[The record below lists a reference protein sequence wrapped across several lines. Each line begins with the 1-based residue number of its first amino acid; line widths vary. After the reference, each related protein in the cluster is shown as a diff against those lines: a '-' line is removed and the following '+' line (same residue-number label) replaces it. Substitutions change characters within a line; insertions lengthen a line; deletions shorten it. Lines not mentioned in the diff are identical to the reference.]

1 MDASPDV
8 PTGAPPSGRAAA
20 GGHVAPQHARARHRY
35 AARGRRLRPTFMH
48 LGLAAAALFV
58 LFPFAWIT
66 LAAFKTQ
73 IALMMG
79 GLAFA
84 PTLANFR
91 ELLFSSTSD
100 YLANFA
106 NSAIVATAST
116 LLVLVVA
123 TLAGWSIERAGWPR
137 WVVHSFLL
145 AAAVFNAIPAITMVG
160 AWYVMFR
167 TAGLYNTYTAVV
179 LAHATLNLP
188 LGIWLMATFVRE
200 VPRELEEAARID
212 GCSTLTLLWR
222 VIVPIVAPGLA
233 ATAILVFI
241 HSWNEFVVA
250 LNLTARQTAT
260 VPVAI
265 AKYAQENETKYGE
278 MAAGAVLSTLPAL
291 VLLFIAQRHIVRGLT
306 AGAVK

>member
-1 MDASPDV
+1 MK
-8 PTGAPPSGRAAA
+8 R
-20 GGHVAPQHARARHRY
+20 ARAEAVALH
-35 AARGRRLRPTFMH
+35 T
-48 LGLAAAALFV
+48 GLAVAAVIV
-58 LFPFAWIT
+58 LFPFAWIA

-73 IALMMG
+73 ISLLSG
-79 GLAFA
+79 EVAFT
-84 PTLANFR
+84 PTAANFD

-100 YLANFA
+100 YIANFA
-106 NSAIVATAST
+106 NSFVIAGCST
-116 LLVLVVA
+116 LIVLATA
-123 TLAGWSIERAGWPR
+123 TLAAYSIERMAWPR
-137 WVVHSFLL
+137 MAVHAFLL
-145 AAAVFNAIPAITMVG
+145 GAAVFNAIPAITLVG

-167 TAGLYNTYTAVV
+167 AIGLYNTYAAVI

-188 LGIWLMATFVRE
+188 IGIWLMATFVRE
-200 VPRELEEAARID
+200 VPPELEEAARID
-212 GCSTLTLLWR
+212 GAGTLAMIWR
-222 VIVPIVAPGLA
+222 VIVPVVMPGIA

-265 AKYAQENETKYGE
+265 AKYAQENETRYGE

-291 VLLFIAQRHIVRGLT
+291 LLLFVAQRHIVRGLT

>member
-1 MDASPDV
+1 VKTARV
-8 PTGAPPSGRAAA
+8 HAAVLH
-20 GGHVAPQHARARHRY
+20 G
-35 AARGRRLRPTFMH
+35 
-48 LGLAAAALFV
+48 GLAVAAVIV
-58 LFPFAWIT
+58 LFPFLWIA

-73 IALMMG
+73 ISLMSG
-79 GLAFA
+79 EVAFT
-84 PTLANFR
+84 PTLSNFD

-100 YLANFA
+100 YIANFA
-106 NSAIVATAST
+106 NSFVIAGCST
-116 LLVLVVA
+116 LLVLAVA
-123 TLAGWSIERAGWPR
+123 TLAAYSIERLAWPR
-137 WVVHSFLL
+137 IAVHAFLL
-145 AAAVFNAIPAITMVG
+145 GAAVFNAIPAMTLVG

-167 TAGLYNTYTAVV
+167 ALGLYNTYAAVI

-188 LGIWLMATFVRE
+188 IGIWLMATFVRE

-212 GCSTLTLLWR
+212 GAGTLALLWR
-222 VIVPIVAPGLA
+222 VVVPVVMPGIA

-265 AKYAQENETKYGE
+265 AKYAQENETRYGE

-291 VLLFIAQRHIVRGLT
+291 LLLFVAQRHIVRGLT

>member
-1 MDASPDV
+1 M
-8 PTGAPPSGRAAA
+8 T
-20 GGHVAPQHARARHRY
+20 RARWHGVALHAGLIG
-35 AARGRRLRPTFMH
+35 AAML
-48 LGLAAAALFV
+48 V
-58 LFPFAWIT
+58 LFPFVWIA

-73 IALMMG
+73 IALMIG
-79 GLAFA
+79 AVTFT
-84 PTLANFR
+84 PTTANFD

-100 YLANFA
+100 YLGNFG
-106 NSAIVATAST
+106 NSLIVASAST
-116 LLVLVVA
+116 LVVLGVG
-123 TLAGWSIERAGWPR
+123 TLAAYSIERLGWPR

-145 AAAVFNAIPAITMVG
+145 GAAVFNAVPAITLVG
-160 AWYVMFR
+160 GWYVMFR
-167 TAGLYNTYTAVV
+167 ALGLYNTYPAVV

-188 LGIWLMATFVRE
+188 IGIWLMATFIRE

-212 GCSTLTLLWR
+212 GCGTAGLLWR
-222 VIVPIVAPGLA
+222 VVLPVVMPGLA
-233 ATAILVFI
+233 ATGILVFI

-265 AKYAQENETKYGE
+265 AKYAQENETKYGA

-291 VLLFIAQRHIVRGLT
+291 LLLFVAQRQIVRGLT

>member
-1 MDASPDV
+1 M
-8 PTGAPPSGRAAA
+8 TRTLGRRGMLHALLIAAA
-20 GGHVAPQHARARHRY
+20 VC
-35 AARGRRLRPTFMH
+35 
-48 LGLAAAALFV
+48 V
-58 LFPFAWIT
+58 LFPFAWIA

-73 IALMMG
+73 ILLMMG
-79 GLAFA
+79 SVAFT

-91 ELLFSSTSD
+91 ELLFSISSD
-100 YLANFA
+100 YGANFG
-106 NSAIVATAST
+106 NSLIVGLGSTAIVLVAST
-116 LLVLVVA
+116 LA
-123 TLAGWSIERAGWPR
+123 AYSIDRMGWPR
-137 WVVHSFLL
+137 WSVHLFLL
-145 AAAVFNAIPAITMVG
+145 FAALFNAIPAITMVG
-160 AWYVMFR
+160 AWYVMAR
-167 TAGLYNTYTAVV
+167 ASGLYNTYFGLI

-188 LGIWLMATFVRE
+188 IGIWLMTNFIRE

-212 GCSTLTLLWR
+212 GCGTFKLIGL
-222 VIVPIVAPGLA
+222 VIVPVVMPGLA

-265 AKYAQENETKYGE
+265 AKYAQEHETKYGE

-291 VLLFIAQRHIVRGLT
+291 LLLLVAQRHIVRGLT

>member
-1 MDASPDV
+1 MNA
-8 PTGAPPSGRAAA
+8 
-20 GGHVAPQHARARHRY
+20 
-35 AARGRRLRPTFMH
+35 RRLREVALH
-48 LGLAAAALFV
+48 AGLVASAV
-58 LFPFAWIT
+58 LVVFPFAWIA

-73 IALMMG
+73 IALMIG
-79 GLAFA
+79 DVAFT
-84 PTLANFR
+84 PTLANFD

-100 YLANFA
+100 YLANFR
-106 NSAIVATAST
+106 NSLVVATAST
-116 LLVLVVA
+116 AIVLVVA
-123 TLAGWSIERAGWPR
+123 TLAAYSIERLAWPR
-137 WVVHSFLL
+137 VAVHAFLL
-145 AAAVFNAIPAITMVG
+145 AAALFNAVPAITLVG

-167 TAGLYNTYTAVV
+167 SIGLYDTYGAVI

-188 LGIWLMATFVRE
+188 IGIWLMASFIRD

-212 GCSTLTLLWR
+212 GCSPLGLLWR
-222 VIVPIVAPGLA
+222 VIVPIVMPGLA

-250 LNLTARQTAT
+250 LNLTARHTAT

-265 AKYAQENETKYGE
+265 AKYAQEHETKYGE

-291 VLLFIAQRHIVRGLT
+291 ILLFFAQRHIVRGLT

>member
-1 MDASPDV
+1 MTRAPHRSVLLHGALIASALLV
-8 PTGAPPSGRAAA
+8 
-20 GGHVAPQHARARHRY
+20 
-35 AARGRRLRPTFMH
+35 
-48 LGLAAAALFV
+48 LGPFV
-58 LFPFAWIT
+58 WIA

-73 IALMMG
+73 ISLMIG
-79 GLAFA
+79 EVAFA

-100 YLANFA
+100 YLANFR
-106 NSAIVATAST
+106 NSLIIATGSTVIVLIAST
-116 LLVLVVA
+116 LAAYSL
-123 TLAGWSIERAGWPR
+123 ERLGGPR
-137 WVVHSFLL
+137 WVVHLFLL
-145 AAAVFNAIPAITMVG
+145 GAAAFNAIPAITMVG

-167 TAGLYNTYTAVV
+167 SLGLYNTYPAVI

-188 LGIWLMATFVRE
+188 IGIWLMATFIRE
-200 VPRELEEAARID
+200 VPRELEDAARID
-212 GCSTLTLLWR
+212 GCANLALLWR
-222 VIVPIVAPGLA
+222 IIVPVVMPGLA

-250 LNLTARQTAT
+250 LNLTAKQTAT

-291 VLLFIAQRHIVRGLT
+291 ILLFAAQRHIVRGLT